1 MKKIATTLLI
11 LTTFL
16 LQGIAQVKFLDIYQR
31 DRIAQTFATT
41 DVDSISVT
49 GSGNSRE
56 VNFFRGTDLVNS
68 YRVSVIDSIKFF
80 RSNEEPP
87 VYMGIVGFN
96 QDLYTKPIDIL
107 SASTASQFKT
117 FVNSLTTKDGRMLYY
132 AVDHALDMLE
142 SYNFPTP
149 LGSVNV
155 VTFVDGLDQ
164 GSLMMNPSYSTETQ
178 YLNAISER
186 ISCMKVRNLPLTA
199 YSIGMRVNDAV
210 DNGLFQNNLKS
221 LATGS
226 DKLEEVSSMSAV
238 HTRLQEIADRIV
250 CASTKQS
257 ITVSIPGMGN
267 GTQVCFT
274 FDGETPANSS
284 MYIMGTFNLSDY
296 SLRDVTCHG
305 IVGENATVQGTR
317 DGIFVTYTFTGL
329 QREDGN
335 GSVPVSNIRQYNKAG
350 TSSKWQVNPEFS
362 SDNTQTATTHTGSV
376 ILLVLDCSK
385 ALGTKFGNL
394 QNYVD
399 DFIQHV
405 ADNMA
410 SFSLSAPD
418 NVKAELALRDD
429 EFCINVCWN
438 AVRNAEHYEI
448 YRGGSSTGT
457 FVKVAEDV
465 TGTSWTD
472 KSPLSGD
479 NYYKVLAVGH
489 GLTSDESCV
498 SEAVNYTLDAP
509 ENVVASLD
517 EELFTV
523 NITWDAV
530 DFAESYNV
538 YRSSSSDG
546 EFSLVLMAVTGTSW
560 SDPTPL
566 SGTNYYKVQAT
577 GHGLTSLHSIASNEI
592 NYALSS
598 PSNVQA
604 ALDDEDFVINVTW
617 DAVKYAKSYTIYRSD
632 SNIGIFMKVAED
644 VTGTLWIDESPLP
657 GVNYYKVKAIGHGLE
672 SAESGETA
680 VANYVLDTPQN
691 VTLIYDEE
699 QNVVHVQWDEVK
711 YATTYNVYRSND
723 EEETYTLVASDIT
736 TTTWTDSSPELWN
749 YYQVRAVNNDIVS
762 SVSETVEG
770 GQGNATKEITVNGV
784 TFKMIKV
791 SGGTFQMGSTSGGSD
806 EKPVHSVTL
815 SDYYIGETEVTQEL
829 WQAVMGSNPSLF
841 KGNKRPVEQVSWFD
855 CQTFIQKL
863 NQLTG
868 QNFRLPTEAEWEFA
882 AKGGTQSQGYTYS
895 GSNTIDDV
903 AWYDSN
909 SSGKTHEVATK
920 APNELGIY
928 DMSGNVWE
936 WCQDW
941 YGSYSSFAQT
951 NPTGPSSASR
961 RVGRGG
967 SWYNGA
973 TYCRSAHRFRHGPS
987 GGVYY
992 LGLRLA
998 L

>member
-1 MKKIATTLLI
+1 MTIMKKIATTLLI

-16 LQGIAQVKFLDIYQR
+16 LQGMAQVKFLDIYQR

-49 GSGNSRE
+49 GSGNTRE

-96 QDLYTKPIDIL
+96 QDLYTKPVDVL
-107 SASTASQFKT
+107 STSTASQFKS
-117 FVNSLTTKDGRMLYY
+117 FINDLTTKDGRMLYY
-132 AVDHALDMLE
+132 AVDSALDMLE

-155 VTFVDGLDQ
+155 ITFFDGLDQ

-178 YLNAISER
+178 YLNAINER
-186 ISCMKVRNLPLTA
+186 ISSMKVRNLPLTA

-226 DKLEEVSSMSAV
+226 DKAEEVSSMSAV

-250 CASTKQS
+250 CASTKQN
-257 ITVSIPGMGN
+257 ITVRIPGTSN

-284 MYIMGTFNLSDY
+284 MYIMGTFNLSDC
-296 SLRDVTCHG
+296 SLHDVTCHG
-305 IVGENATVQGTR
+305 IIGENATVQGTR

-335 GSVPVSNIRQYNKAG
+335 GSVPVSNIRQYYKAG

-385 ALGTKFGNL
+385 ALGTQFGNL
-394 QNYVD
+394 QSYVD
-399 DFIQHV
+399 DFIQLV

-448 YRGGSSTGT
+448 YRSDSSTGT
-457 FVKVAEDV
+457 FTKVAENV
-465 TGTSWTD
+465 TGTFWID
-472 KSPLSGD
+472 ESPLSGN

-489 GLTSDESCV
+489 GLTSDESRV
-498 SEAVNYTLDAP
+498 TEAVNYTLDAP

-517 EELFTV
+517 DELFTV

-546 EFSLVLMAVTGTSW
+546 EFSLVSMAVAGTSW
-560 SDPTPL
+560 SDPAPI
-566 SGTNYYKVQAT
+566 SGANYYKVQAT
-577 GHGLTSLHSIASNEI
+577 GHGLTSQQSTVSNKI

-617 DAVKYAKSYTIYRSD
+617 DAVQYAESYIIYRSD
-632 SNIGIFMKVAED
+632 SNTGTFTKVAED

-657 GVNYYKVKAIGHGLE
+657 GGNFYKVKAVGHGME
-672 SAESGETA
+672 SVESSETT
-680 VANYVLDTPQN
+680 VANYVLDAPQN
-691 VTLIYDEE
+691 VTLIYNED
-699 QNVVHVQWDEVK
+699 QNVVHIQWDEVK
-711 YATTYNVYRSND
+711 YATTYNVYRSDD
-723 EEETYTLVASDIT
+723 EEGNYALVASDIT
-736 TTTWTDSSPELWN
+736 TTTWTDSSPEPWN

-762 SVSETVEG
+762 SASETVEG
-770 GQGNATKEITVNGV
+770 GQGNGTKEIIVNGV

-791 SGGTFQMGSTSGGSD
+791 SGGTFLMGKSADGNDKT
-806 EKPVHSVTL
+806 PVHSVTL

-829 WQAVMGSNPSLF
+829 WQAVMGSNPSHF
-841 KGNKRPVEQVSWFD
+841 KGSNLPVECVSWDD
-855 CQTFIQKL
+855 CQTFITKS

-868 QNFRLPTEAEWEFA
+868 KKFRLPTEAEWEFA
-882 AKGGTQSQGYTYS
+882 AKGGTQSKGYTYS
-895 GSNTIDDV
+895 GSNTIGDV
-903 AWYDSN
+903 AWYYGN
-909 SSGKTHEVATK
+909 SGEKTHGVATK

-936 WCQDW
+936 RCQDM
-941 YGSYSSFAQT
+941 YGDYSSAAQT
-951 NPTGPSSASR
+951 NPTGPTSGR
-961 RVGRGG
+961 ERVCRGG
-967 SWYNGA
+967 DFSYGNCRV
-973 TYCRSAHRFRHGPS
+973 TYRHPIDFWA
-987 GGVYY
+987 YTNI
-992 LGLRLA
+992 GLRLA